1 MLKFRLWLTRLFCM
15 FCTVSLHKSSV
26 DFRRSWTLPPVW
38 SSVHRCWQ
46 KQTHHAGP
54 ARRASLAP
62 SATLNTVQNSNLCIW
77 LCPWALSCLLQQ
89 RLHPSLPVAGISG
102 RANLRS
108 AECHDMLVPLT
119 RTQLG
124 RRSFYVAAPTVLN
137 VLPSQFCS
145 SSISRGQFRAGLK
158 THLFIQAYRRLWE
171 LLLKSVLF
179 SFTFTSHLHQ
189 IIISIQGH

>member
-89 RLHPSLPVAGISG
+89 RMHPSRRHFWSSKSSFG
-102 RANLRS
+102 RTPRHACPFDKNTARPTEFPYCSPNCLERAS
-108 AECHDMLVPLT
+108 IT
-119 RTQLG
+119 
-124 RRSFYVAAPTVLN
+124 APH
-137 VLPSQFCS
+137 QFN
-145 SSISRGQFRAGLK
+145 RGQFRARLK
-158 THLFIQAYRRLWE
+158 THLFTQA
-171 LLLKSVLF
+171 
-179 SFTFTSHLHQ
+179 
-189 IIISIQGH
+189 

>member
-1 MLKFRLWLTRLFCM
+1 MYWITLKSHLSLFIFMLKFRLWLTRLFCM

-89 RLHPSLPVAGISG
+89 RLHPSRQHYWSG
-102 RANLRS
+102 KSLFGRS
-108 AECHDMLVPLT
+108 HDMLVLSA

-124 RRSFYVAAPTVLN
+124 RQSLHVAGCSPNRLECTSITAPL
-137 VLPSQFCS
+137 
-145 SSISRGQFRAGLK
+145 
-158 THLFIQAYRRLWE
+158 
-171 LLLKSVLF
+171 
-179 SFTFTSHLHQ
+179 
-189 IIISIQGH
+189 IIH